1 MITIPKNRYLLLI
14 LLGVCAVL
22 LCASAACT
30 GTQET
35 PSADET
41 RTITDMAG
49 RTVVV
54 PSEIRS
60 VLCTSP
66 PSTNLVYMVAPD
78 RLAGWSF
85 TPEEDYTPAKYAA
98 LPVVGGWFGKE
109 AGNYENFISMKP
121 DIVIEGYTTDGG
133 AAGATVAE
141 RQDKMGSIPV
151 VAVEDTTNSIGY
163 SAPIRFMGDLLG
175 EEEQA
180 EAMISFYEGALATV
194 TGRVASIPD
203 DERVGV
209 YYAEGPKGLSTDP
222 TGSQHS
228 ELIEL
233 CGGKNIADCALT
245 PGMGMTEVSMEQII
259 RWDPD
264 VILAGEPE
272 FYAAVWTDPLWQDIT
287 AVKDGRVY
295 LIPRTAFCW
304 FDRPPG
310 INRII
315 GIPWTANVLYPD
327 LFSDMDLEDLIREY
341 HEIFIHVSLTDDQ
354 IQGILNPEV

>member
-1 MITIPKNRYLLLI
+1 M
-14 LLGVCAVL
+14 LGVCAVL

-30 GTQET
+30 AAQET
-35 PSADET
+35 PSVAGN

-78 RLAGWSF
+78 RLAGWNF
-85 TPEEDYTPAKYAA
+85 APEKGYTAEKYAA

-109 AGNYENFISMKP
+109 TGNYENFISMHP

-141 RQDKMGSIPV
+141 RQQKMEPIPV
-151 VAVEDTTNSIGY
+151 VAVEDTTNSTGY

-175 EEEQA
+175 EEKQA
-180 EAMISFYEGALATV
+180 EAMISFYEGVLATV
-194 TGRVASIPD
+194 TERVASISD
-203 DERVGV
+203 GERVGV
-209 YYAEGPKGLSTDP
+209 YYAEGPRGLTTDP
-222 TGSQHS
+222 AGSSHS

-233 CGGKNIADCALT
+233 CGGRNVADCAIT

-264 VILAGEPE
+264 VILAGDPG
-272 FYAAVWTDPLWQDIT
+272 FYAAVRTDPLWKDIT
-287 AVKDGRVY
+287 AVKTGRVY
-295 LIPRTAFCW
+295 LTPRTAFCW

-315 GIPWTANVLYPD
+315 GIPWTAKVLYPD
-327 LFSDMDLEDLIREY
+327 LFGDMNLEALVKEY

-354 IQGILNPEV
+354 IRGILNPEA

>member
-1 MITIPKNRYLLLI
+1 MLI
-14 LLGVCAVL
+14 LLGACAVL

-30 GTQET
+30 DTREV
-35 PSADET
+35 PSVDET

-60 VLCTSP
+60 ILCTSP

-85 TPEEDYTPAKYAA
+85 APEKEYTPAKYAA

-109 AGNYENFISMKP
+109 SGNYENFISMKP
-121 DIVIEGYTTDGG
+121 DIVVEGYTTDGG

-141 RQDKMGSIPV
+141 RQEKMGSIPV
-151 VAVEDTTNSIGY
+151 IAVEDTTSSTGY

-180 EAMISFYEGALATV
+180 GAMIAFYEGVLATV
-194 TGRVASIPD
+194 TERVASIPD

-222 TGSQHS
+222 TGSHHS

-259 RWDPD
+259 RWDPE

-272 FYAAVWTDPLWQDIT
+272 FYATVRTDPLWQDIT
-287 AVKDGRVY
+287 AVKDDRVY

-315 GIPWTANVLYPD
+315 GIPWTAKVLYPE